1 MNISYMPYTG
11 IVIYFFS
18 VWNVCYQYSYTI
30 FAYGTSDEKTK
41 QGK

>member
-11 IVIYFFS
+11 IVIFFS
-18 VWNVCYQYSYTI
+18 VWNVCYHYSYII
-30 FAYGTSDEKTK
+30 FGYGTSDEKTK

>member
-11 IVIYFFS
+11 IVIFFS
-18 VWNVCYQYSYTI
+18 VWNVFYYYFYRI
-30 FAYGTSDEKTK
+30 FAYGTSNEKTK